1 MDNAALLEFTQ
12 RGLLL
17 ALWVSL
23 PVVATAAALGVL
35 LAVVQAATQ
44 LQDQTTSTVL
54 KLVAAAA
61 VLALTARWLGSSVM
75 TFADEMWRAAGFHAA
90 TPKL

>member
-1 MDNAALLEFTQ
+1 MDTPTLIEFTQ

-23 PVVATAAALGVL
+23 PAASAAVLVGLL
-35 LAVVQAATQ
+35 LAVIQATTQ
-44 LQDQTTSTVL
+44 LQDQTTSNIF
-54 KLVAAAA
+54 KLIAAAA
-61 VLALTARWLGSSVM
+61 VLALTARWLGSSVFN
-75 TFADEMWRAAGFHAA
+75 FADEMWRAFGFYSA

>member
-12 RGLLL
+12 RGLLM

-23 PVVATAAALGVL
+23 PTVLAAVAMGVFF
-35 LAVVQAATQ
+35 AVVQAATQ
-44 LQDQTTSTVL
+44 LQDQTTSTVF
-54 KLVAAAA
+54 KLIAAAA
-61 VLALTARWLGSSVM
+61 VLALTARWVGSSVVD
-75 TFADEMWRAAGFHAA
+75 FADEMWRAGGFHAA

>member
-1 MDNAALLEFTQ
+1 MDSAALLEFTQ

-23 PVVATAAALGVL
+23 PTALA
-35 LAVVQAATQ
+35 AVVVGLAFAVLQATTQ
-44 LQDQTTSTVL
+44 LQDQTTATVF
-54 KLVAAAA
+54 KLLAAAA
-61 VLALTARWLGSSVM
+61 VLALTARWLGSSVLE
-75 TFADEMWRAAGFHAA
+75 FADEMWRAGGFHAA